1 MNVMNEVCN
10 DPDMDRITYAL
21 VGAVLGMIVGL
32 FATEIHDKIPGYI
45 PLITAGIS
53 SVVGWRNGGN
63 ATQNSHSK

>member
-1 MNVMNEVCN
+1 MNEVCN

-32 FATEIHDKIPGYI
+32 FVTEIHDKILGYL

-53 SVVGWRNGGN
+53 SVVGWRRGGS
-63 ATQNSHSK
+63 ATQKTHSV

>member
-1 MNVMNEVCN
+1 MNEVCY

-32 FATEIHDKIPGYI
+32 LVIEIHDKIPGYL

-53 SVVGWRNGGN
+53 SVVGWRNGGD
-63 ATQNSHSK
+63 ATQNSHSV